1 MDRKGDD
8 NAHLLM
14 KICTMCGPL
23 EQAAFE
29 HAVYCSAQNAG
40 SVFRYLNAYDAPHR
54 VIPEKRFS
62 WHGADLPLQLRI
74 VLHPESE
81 AVSKRLAA
89 FLGAFA
95 RTGDPS
101 LPNLNWAPFS
111 AACETMII
119 DDCCRIEC
127 DPTRPYREAMSL

>member
-54 VIPEKRFS
+54 VIPEKGFPGMERIFPAASDCAAPGKRGGIEAAGSFS
-62 WHGADLPLQLRI
+62 
-74 VLHPESE
+74 
-81 AVSKRLAA
+81 
-89 FLGAFA
+89 GAFA

-101 LPNLNWAPFS
+101 LPNLNWGTIF
-111 AACETMII
+111 
-119 DDCCRIEC
+119 R
-127 DPTRPYREAMSL
+127 RL